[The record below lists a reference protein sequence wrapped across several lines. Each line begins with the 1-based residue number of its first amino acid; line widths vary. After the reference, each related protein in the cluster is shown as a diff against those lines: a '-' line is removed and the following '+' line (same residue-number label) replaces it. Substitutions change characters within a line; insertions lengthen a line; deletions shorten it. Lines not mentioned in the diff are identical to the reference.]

1 MVRFYLREVLSELSF
16 QRGEKVTLKEVSEA
30 TGIGRTTLS
39 KIQSKV
45 GYTTTTEVLDK
56 LCEFFDCEIEDLV
69 KRVKK

>member
-1 MVRFYLREVLSELSF
+1 MLRFYLRELLSDLSF
-16 QRGEKVTLKEVSEA
+16 KRGQKVTLKEVSEV

-45 GYTTTTEVLDK
+45 GYTTTSEVLDQ